1 MINQFFGS
9 FRVIGKA
16 NRIKSVKLLII
27 LMLVVLLELLSIG
40 LIVPILSG
48 LFNTEHNLANFDK
61 IFIFSENFF
70 PGHNQVII
78 FALLFLFVITFK
90 IILLIY
96 FDYITQKYCREINV
110 DICLKAYSYF
120 LYAPWEEILS
130 KDKKSLI
137 IDNYVRWRVVDP
149 LLFLQTVRAVPTAK
163 TRLDDIVYSE
173 LRQELGTHDM
183 VEIITENRELI
194 MDKVTIASNEETN
207 KYGIEV
213 IDVRIRRVDL
223 PRENESSIYARM
235 EAERKRQ
242 ANKFR
247 SEGEEEAQKIRA
259 ATDRDKTVILANAYK
274 EAQKIR
280 GEGEAKAL
288 DIYASSFSKSPDF
301 YEFTRTLEAYEKVID
316 EKTMLV
322 LPGDSKL
329 FKQLT
334 K

>member
-1 MINQFFGS
+1 MKNLSIALIFIIIFFGLSTIIIVDETEQIVILQFGKPVRTLKEPGLNWKLPAPLQTSNS
-9 FRVIGKA
+9 FEKR
-16 NRIKSVKLLII
+16 
-27 LMLVVLLELLSIG
+27 LLEYD
-40 LIVPILSG
+40 VP
-48 LFNTEHNLANFDK
+48 
-61 IFIFSENFF
+61 
-70 PGHNQVII
+70 P
-78 FALLFLFVITFK
+78 
-90 IILLIY
+90 
-96 FDYITQKYCREINV
+96 
-110 DICLKAYSYF
+110 
-120 LYAPWEEILS
+120 EEILS

-137 IDNYVRWRVVDP
+137 IDNYVRWRITDP
-149 LLFLQTVRAVPTAK
+149 LLFLQTVAAIPTAK

-194 MDKVTIASNEETN
+194 MEKVTIASNEETS

-223 PRENESSIYARM
+223 PQENEASIYARM

-259 ATDRDKTVILANAYK
+259 ATDRDKTVILADAYK
-274 EAQKIR
+274 TSQEIR

-288 DIYASSFSKSPDF
+288 DIYASSFSKDPKF
-301 YEFTRTLEAYEKVID
+301 YEFIRTLETFEKVID
-316 EKTMLV
+316 DKTTLV

-329 FKQLT
+329 FKELVQ
-334 K
+334 

>member
-1 MINQFFGS
+1 MKKVSI
-9 FRVIGKA
+9 A
-16 NRIKSVKLLII
+16 II
-27 LMLVVLLELLSIG
+27 AI
-40 LIVPILSG
+40 
-48 LFNTEHNLANFDK
+48 
-61 IFIFSENFF
+61 
-70 PGHNQVII
+70 
-78 FALLFLFVITFK
+78 LFLFGLSTIIMVDETEQIVILQFGKPVRTIKDPGLNWKLPAPFQTSNSFEK
-90 IILLIY
+90 RLLEY
-96 FDYITQKYCREINV
+96 DV
-110 DICLKAYSYF
+110 
-120 LYAPWEEILS
+120 PPEEILS

-137 IDNYVRWRVVDP
+137 IDNYVRWKITDP
-149 LLFLQTVRAVPTAK
+149 LLFLQTVKAVPTAK

-194 MDKVTIASNEETN
+194 MDKVTRASNEETS

-223 PRENESSIYARM
+223 PQENEASIYARM

-259 ATDRDKTVILANAYK
+259 ATDRDKTVILAEAYK
-274 EAQKIR
+274 TSQQIR
-280 GEGEAKAL
+280 GEGEARAL
-288 DIYASSFSKSPDF
+288 DIYASSFSKDPSF
-301 YEFTRTLEAYEKVID
+301 YEFIRTLETYEKIID
-316 EKTMLV
+316 KKTTLV

-329 FKQLT
+329 FKDLT

>member
-1 MINQFFGS
+1 MKNYILILGTILAVFALSTIIIVDETEQIVILQFGKPVRTLNEPGLNWKLPAPFQTSNS
-9 FRVIGKA
+9 FEKR
-16 NRIKSVKLLII
+16 
-27 LMLVVLLELLSIG
+27 LLEYD
-40 LIVPILSG
+40 VP
-48 LFNTEHNLANFDK
+48 
-61 IFIFSENFF
+61 
-70 PGHNQVII
+70 P
-78 FALLFLFVITFK
+78 
-90 IILLIY
+90 
-96 FDYITQKYCREINV
+96 
-110 DICLKAYSYF
+110 
-120 LYAPWEEILS
+120 EEILS

-137 IDNYVRWRVVDP
+137 IDNYVRWRILDP

>member
-1 MINQFFGS
+1 MKKFSIGILVLAALFALSTMIMVDETEQIVILQFGKPIRTIKEPGLNWKFPAPFQTSNS
-9 FRVIGKA
+9 FEKR
-16 NRIKSVKLLII
+16 
-27 LMLVVLLELLSIG
+27 LLEYD
-40 LIVPILSG
+40 VP
-48 LFNTEHNLANFDK
+48 
-61 IFIFSENFF
+61 
-70 PGHNQVII
+70 P
-78 FALLFLFVITFK
+78 
-90 IILLIY
+90 
-96 FDYITQKYCREINV
+96 
-110 DICLKAYSYF
+110 
-120 LYAPWEEILS
+120 EEILS

-137 IDNYVRWRVVDP
+137 IDNYVRWRIVDP

-183 VEIITENRELI
+183 VEIITETRELI
-194 MDKVTIASNEETN
+194 MEKVTKASNEETS

-223 PRENESSIYARM
+223 PRENEASIYARM

-259 ATDRDKTVILANAYK
+259 ATDRDKTVILAEAYK
-274 EAQKIR
+274 KSQLIR

-288 DIYASSFSKSPDF
+288 DIYAASYSKDSDF
-301 YEFTRTLEAYEKVID
+301 YEFTRTLETYEKVID
-316 EKTMLV
+316 KKTTLV

-329 FKQLT
+329 FKGLT
-334 K
+334 Q